1 MQRIMLYRILM
12 SEDVVWIELAQVK
25 VQWWGSVTL

>member
-1 MQRIMLYRILM
+1 M